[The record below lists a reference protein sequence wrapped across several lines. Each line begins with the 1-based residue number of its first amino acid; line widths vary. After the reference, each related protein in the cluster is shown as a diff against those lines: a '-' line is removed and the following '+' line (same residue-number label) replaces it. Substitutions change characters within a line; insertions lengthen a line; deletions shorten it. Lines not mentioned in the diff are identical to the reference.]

1 MSQGTESH
9 APASGAAKPV
19 PAANPA
25 NLANVAQAAQAPRRA
40 QAEFATPRAAWIAGA
55 ISVAPF
61 LIGTIPFG
69 LITGIATKAAGLSAA
84 AAAAMTVIVFA
95 GTAQIAAL
103 PLLAAGAPVL
113 VIILTAFIVNLR
125 FVIYSATVAP
135 YFKHLSLRWKFLL
148 GFFVT
153 DTGFAM
159 FMRKVADQ
167 PDMAYRHWY
176 FLGAGMI
183 IAIVWCGA
191 AFLGIVAGARVPAE
205 WRLEFAATL
214 AILALT
220 APVIRSRGEFA
231 AAVIGGGV
239 ALAGAGLPL
248 KLGLVAGA
256 VAGIAGGVLTDRM
269 FKRA

>member
-1 MSQGTESH
+1 MSARE
-9 APASGAAKPV
+9 AA
-19 PAANPA
+19 
-25 NLANVAQAAQAPRRA
+25 
-40 QAEFATPRAAWIAGA
+40 AEFTSPRAAWIAGA
-55 ISVAPF
+55 TGVAPF

-69 LITGIATKAAGLSAA
+69 VVTGVATVAAGLSASEA
-84 AAAAMTVIVFA
+84 VAMTLLVFA

-125 FVIYSATVAP
+125 FLIYSATVAP
-135 YFKHLSLRWKFLL
+135 YFKHLPLRWKLL
-148 GFFVT
+148 VGYFVT

-159 FMRKVADQ
+159 FMRKVADK
-167 PDMAYRHWY
+167 PTMEHRHFY
-176 FLGAGMI
+176 FVGGGMM
-183 IAIVWCGA
+183 IAFVWCLA
-191 AFLGIVAGARVPAE
+191 AFVGVFAGARVPLE

-214 AILALT
+214 AILALM

-248 KLGLVAGA
+248 KLGLVLGA
-256 VAGIAGGVLTDRM
+256 VAGIAGGALTDRVM
-269 FKRA
+269 KRVS

>member
-1 MSQGTESH
+1 MSQATAPH
-9 APASGAAKPV
+9 APESGAAKV
-19 PAANPA
+19 
-25 NLANVAQAAQAPRRA
+25 VS
-40 QAEFATPRAAWIAGA
+40 AEFATPRAAWIAGA
-55 ISVAPF
+55 TGVAPF
-61 LIGTIPFG
+61 LVGTIPFG

-84 AAAAMTVIVFA
+84 AATAMTVIVFA

-103 PLLAAGAPVL
+103 PLLSAGAPVL

-159 FMRKVADQ
+159 FMRKVADR
-167 PDMAYRHWY
+167 PDLAHRHWY
-176 FLGAGMI
+176 FLGGGMI

-191 AFLGIVAGARVPAE
+191 AFIGIVAGARVPAS
-205 WRLEFAATL
+205 WQLEFAATL

-256 VAGIAGGVLTDRM
+256 IAGIAGGVLTDRM
-269 FKRA
+269 IRRA

>member
-1 MSQGTESH
+1 M
-9 APASGAAKPV
+9 
-19 PAANPA
+19 
-25 NLANVAQAAQAPRRA
+25 
-40 QAEFATPRAAWIAGA
+40 EFASPRAAWIAGA
-55 ISVAPF
+55 TSVTPF
-61 LIGTIPFG
+61 LLGTIPFG
-69 LITGIATKAAGLSAA
+69 LVTGIATKAAGLSLEASI
-84 AAAAMTVIVFA
+84 AMTLMVFA
-95 GTAQIAAL
+95 STAQISAL
-103 PLLAAGAPVL
+103 PLISAGAPAL

-135 YFKHLSLRWKFLL
+135 YFKHLPLRWKFLL

-167 PDMAYRHWY
+167 PDMAHRHWY
-176 FLGAGMI
+176 FLGGGMM

-191 AFLGIVAGARVPAE
+191 AFTGILAGARVPAS
-205 WRLEFAATL
+205 WQLEFAATL

-256 VAGIAGGVLTDRM
+256 LAGIAGGVLTDRM
-269 FKRA
+269 MRRA